1 MNKGGIIII
10 SILKVKQK
18 KLEVLRKGNKGK
30 PIVILTGMGC
40 SFDEWHNI
48 TDTLSKTNRVVMFHR
63 PGLGES
69 EIGNE
74 ARNTDAVVKE
84 LVELISILEITEPII
99 LVGHS
104 YAGLCAQHFAKSNPQ
119 KVAGI
124 VLVDSTSVDLK
135 ELDALD
141 LPVMDEDEADEVWLD
156 KCKSFS
162 FMEQEQLRDIVNPT
176 LSEKLDLLPSEIQ
189 QRLLDFQIR
198 PSLYKAMYSEISNWN
213 EDAEKIKS
221 LETTLNVPLIVI
233 GRDTEFN
240 IKLGT
245 QNGLPEE
252 ELKTF
257 EEKWQELIMRQ
268 RNLSSNSN
276 LVFAERADHS
286 IHISRPDIVIKS
298 ILEVV
303 KT

>member
-1 MNKGGIIII
+1 LGGIIII

-18 KLEVLRKGNKGK
+18 KIEVLRKGNKGK
-30 PIVILTGMGC
+30 LIVILTGMGC

-48 TDTLSKTNRVVMFHR
+48 TDTLSETNRVLMFHR

-69 EIGNE
+69 EIRNE
-74 ARNTDAVVKE
+74 ARNTDAFVKE
-84 LVELISILEITEPII
+84 LLELISILEITEPIT

-104 YAGLCAQHFAKSNPQ
+104 YGGLCAQHFAKSHPQ
-119 KVAGI
+119 KIAGI

-141 LPVMDEDEADEVWLD
+141 LPAMDEDEADEVWLD
-156 KCKSFS
+156 KCNSFAL
-162 FMEQEQLRDIVNPT
+162 MEQEQLRDIVNPT
-176 LSEKLDLLPSEIQ
+176 LSEKLVLLPSEIQ

-198 PSLYKAMYSEISNWN
+198 PSLYKAMYSEISNWK

-221 LETTLNVPLIVI
+221 IETMLNVPLIVI
-233 GRDTEFN
+233 GRDKEFK

-298 ILEVV
+298 ILKVV